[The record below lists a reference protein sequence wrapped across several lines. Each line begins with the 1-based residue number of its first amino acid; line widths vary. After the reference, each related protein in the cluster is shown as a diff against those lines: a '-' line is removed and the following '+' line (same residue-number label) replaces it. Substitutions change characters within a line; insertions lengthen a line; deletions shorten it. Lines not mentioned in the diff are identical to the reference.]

1 MPRGEQRSTLSA
13 SVEEQTH
20 CTRFFTALLDF
31 NFPKPCQFHDKVD
44 KPDTRREG
52 CGTLPICATIKQK
65 AAQDVNNREATNAT
79 CEERHVPES
88 PEIRIESEE
97 TCLPEHILHPKPLL
111 IVLSGPSGVG
121 KDAALKRMKERG
133 LPFAFVTTVTTRPK
147 RPGEVH
153 GKDYFFIS
161 VEEYQEL
168 LARGELLEHAE
179 VYGNY
184 YGVPKEQV
192 RQALARGQDV
202 ILRIDVQ
209 GAATIK
215 KLVPDAL
222 FIFLAASSMQE
233 LMERLVARKTE
244 TGIDLERRKETARKE
259 MEALPMFDYVVINRD
274 EALDEAVDQIMCI
287 IQAEKCRVVPRHI
300 EL

>member
-1 MPRGEQRSTLSA
+1 MPQ
-13 SVEEQTH
+13 
-20 CTRFFTALLDF
+20 
-31 NFPKPCQFHDKVD
+31 P
-44 KPDTRREG
+44 
-52 CGTLPICATIKQK
+52 
-65 AAQDVNNREATNAT
+65 
-79 CEERHVPES
+79 
-88 PEIRIESEE
+88 PEITIESDD
-97 TCLPEHILHPKPLL
+97 TCLPDHIVHPRPLL

-161 VEEYQEL
+161 LEEYQEL
-168 LARGELLEHAE
+168 LERDEFLEHAE

-192 RQALARGQDV
+192 RQALARGEDV

-215 KLVPDAL
+215 KIVPDAL

-259 MEALPMFDYVVINRD
+259 MEALPMFDYVVVNRD
-274 EALDEAVDQIMCI
+274 DALDEAVDQIMCI
-287 IQAEKCRVVPRHI
+287 IRAEKCRVIPREI
-300 EL
+300 KL